1 MNIPAINL
9 KDGYK
14 IDHRNQY
21 PKETTKIVSNWTAR
35 KSRNPQIQSVV
46 NFGLQAFIKEWLI
59 DHYNRTFF
67 HVEKEKAI
75 AKYARRIRNT
85 GNSSITFE
93 HIEKLWDLQYLPIA
107 IMSLPEGALV
117 PMGVPSF
124 ITYNT
129 LPDFYWVTNMLETLE
144 SCELWKPT
152 TSATM
157 ARELKKVFKK
167 YSDLTCDN
175 ENHLDFQM
183 WDFSMR
189 GMSGVWDACQS
200 GAGHLLSSKGSD
212 TIPAFDWLEDY
223 YNADSDKELI
233 SGGINATE
241 HSVNCVGTGLYI
253 QTKFNGN
260 WEYFGEAELM
270 VFKRLITE
278 VYPTGGLSIVSDTWS
293 LPKIVTEILPALKD
307 EIINR
312 DGFLVIRPDS
322 FWTNPQDCLCGYDGN
337 HAKMA
342 LLNEAEIKM
351 VRMGLVE
358 SIYKIFGGTE
368 NKKGY
373 ITLHPKIS
381 TIYGDGLGIERSEEI
396 CERLM
401 NKGFASS
408 NWVCGIGSFF
418 YQYCTRDSFGFAM
431 KATYAEAIVDGKL
444 IEIEVFKDPITD
456 DGTKKSLRGL
466 IAVYKDANGN
476 YYSQDRVTWKEVNN
490 CEFKKVFENSKLLFE
505 TSLTEMR
512 LIMNNN
518 IGK

>member
-1 MNIPAINL
+1 MRIPAINL

-14 IDHRNQY
+14 IDHRSQY
-21 PKETTKIVSNWTAR
+21 PKETTLIFSNWTAR
-35 KSRNPQIQSVV
+35 KSRYPNIKGVV

-67 HVEKEKAI
+67 HVDKEI
-75 AKYARRIRNT
+75 AVSKYARRIRNT
-85 GNSSITFE
+85 GNSTITFD
-93 HIEKLWDLQYLPIA
+93 HISALWDLQYLPIE
-107 IMSLPEGALV
+107 IMSLPEGVLV
-117 PMGVPSF
+117 PIGCPSF
-124 ITYNT
+124 ITFNT

-175 ENHLDFQM
+175 EDHLDFQM

-200 GAGHLLSSKGSD
+200 GAGHLLNSKGSD
-212 TIPAFDWLEDY
+212 TIPAIDYLEDY

-233 SGGINATE
+233 SAGVNATE

-253 QTKFNGN
+253 QTKFNGD
-260 WEYFGEAELM
+260 WEYFGECEYL

-278 VYPTGGLSIVSDTWS
+278 VYPTGILSVVSDTWS
-293 LPKIVTEILPALKD
+293 LPKIVTEILPKLKK
-307 EIINR
+307 EIEERN
-312 DGFLVIRPDS
+312 GTLVIRPDS

-337 HAKMA
+337 HHKMS

-351 VRMGLVE
+351 VRKGLVE
-358 SIYKIFGGTE
+358 SIYDIFGGSK

-373 ITLHPKIS
+373 ITLNPKIS
-381 TIYGDGLGIERSEEI
+381 TIYGDGLGIERSIEI

-408 NWVCGIGSFF
+408 NWVCGIGSYF
-418 YQYCTRDSFGFAM
+418 YQFSTRDVFGFAM
-431 KATYAEAIVDGKL
+431 KATYAEAL
-444 IEIEVFKDPITD
+444 INDKTITIEVFKDPVTD
-456 DGTKKSLRGL
+456 DGAKKSLRGL
-466 IAVYKDANGN
+466 IAVFKDDNGN
-476 YYSQDRVTWKEVNN
+476 YYPKDRATWDEVRK
-490 CEFKKVFENSKLLFE
+490 CEFRSVFKNGKLLFE
-505 TSLTEMR
+505 TSLSEMR
-512 LIMNNN
+512 ERNKLN
-518 IGK
+518 